1 MPETTPRGLTRLAF
15 GGDYNPEQWPESVW
29 DEDVRL
35 MREAGVTMVSV
46 GIFSWALLE
55 PEPGVYD
62 FGWLDRIIGL
72 LHENGVRV
80 DLGTPTVVPPAWF
93 YRAHPDALPVT
104 ADGTRLAF
112 GSRGAICHSNGDYRA
127 AAANITTQLAERY
140 ADHPALAMWH
150 VHNEYGV
157 PVSACY
163 CDSCAAH
170 FRRWLETTYGSVDGV
185 NEAWGTAFWGQR
197 YAGFEQ
203 IDPPRTAATVGNPGQ
218 ALDYKRFADATM
230 RENFRMERDILH
242 RLSPVVP
249 VTTNFMTALSQCD
262 SVDYWAWGRE
272 VDIVTNDHYLIT
284 DGRRTHVNLA
294 MAADLTRSVAGGAP
308 WILLEHSTSG
318 INWQPRNP
326 AKAPGQMARNS
337 LAHVARGS
345 EGAMFFQWRQSRRG
359 AEKFHSAMVPHGGT
373 DTRVWREVVELGAS
387 LDSLSAIRGTRT
399 RADVAVLWDWHSWWA
414 QNLDWRPSEDH
425 DARERADAFYEALYD
440 RHLTVD
446 FAHPEADLSAY
457 PLVVVPALYLMTEA
471 AGTNL
476 REYVEN
482 GGTLVVS
489 YFSGIVDEY
498 DAVHEGA
505 YPGALRD
512 VLGLT
517 VEEFSPLLPDQPVRI
532 TGPDGSELTG
542 DVWTEFVVPHGAE
555 TVWTYADGLTAGHP
569 AVTRHRHG
577 EGTAWY
583 VSTRL
588 AAQGLDALLGR
599 AAEDA
604 RLPSRADLPR
614 DVEVVRRNGESGSY
628 VFVVN
633 HTAAEAKVTLEA
645 TAPNCSP
652 ANARRAGSPSRRVP
666 SGSYDSTA
674 EPLDSPSPARPR
686 AAGGGG
692 LTSSGRRSFPSR
704 LPQAPNSPS
713 SQTEFD
719 IGQAR

>member
-1 MPETTPRGLTRLAF
+1 MPETTPQGLTRLAF

-29 DEDVRL
+29 REDVRL
-35 MREAGVTMVSV
+35 MREAGVSMVSV

-55 PEPGVYD
+55 PEPGRYD
-62 FGWLDRIIGL
+62 FGWLDRVLDL

-93 YRAHPDALPVT
+93 YRAHPDALPVA

-112 GSRGAICHSNGDYRA
+112 GSRGAICHSNADYRA
-127 AAANITTQLAERY
+127 AAAHITTRLAERY

-170 FRRWLETTYGSVDGV
+170 FRRWLTTVYGGVDAV
-185 NEAWGTAFWGQR
+185 NDAWGTAFWGQR
-197 YAGFEQ
+197 YSTLDE
-203 IDPPRTAATVGNPGQ
+203 INPPRLAPTVGNPAQ
-218 ALDYKRFADATM
+218 TLDYRRFADATM
-230 RENFRMERDILH
+230 RENFLAERDILH
-242 RLSPVVP
+242 RLSPGVP

-272 VDIVTNDHYLIT
+272 VDLVTNDHYLIT

-308 WILLEHSTSG
+308 WLLLEHSTSG
-318 INWQPRNP
+318 VNWQPRNP

-345 EGAMFFQWRQSRRG
+345 DGAMFFQWRQSRRG

-373 DTRVWREVVELGAS
+373 DTRVWREVVALGAALES
-387 LDSLSAIRGTRT
+387 LNEIRGTRT
-399 RADVAVLWDWHSWWA
+399 VADAALLWDWHSWWA
-414 QNLDWRPSEDH
+414 QSLDWRPSEDA
-425 DARERADAFYEALYD
+425 DARERADTFYEALYD

-471 AGTNL
+471 AGANL
-476 REYVEN
+476 KRYVEG

-489 YFSGIVDEY
+489 YFSGIVDEH

-517 VEEFSPLLPDQPVRI
+517 VEEFSPLLAGERVRL
-532 TGPDGSELTG
+532 TGPDGAELDA
-542 DVWTEFVVPHGAE
+542 DVWTEFVVPRGAE
-555 TVWTYADGLTAGHP
+555 TVWTYADGLTAGRP
-569 AVTRHRHG
+569 AVTRHRLG
-577 EGTAWY
+577 DGTAWY

-588 AAQGLDALLGR
+588 GTEGLDAVLALAG
-599 AAEDA
+599 ADA
-604 RLPSRADLPR
+604 RIAPRADLPR
-614 DVEVVRRNGESGSY
+614 DVEVVRRAGEQGSY
-628 VFVVN
+628 LFALN
-633 HTAAEAKVTLEA
+633 HTAVDAKV
-645 TAPNCSP
+645 
-652 ANARRAGSPSRRVP
+652 
-666 SGSYDSTA
+666 
-674 EPLDSPSPARPR
+674 PLDGSGTELLTGER
-686 AAGGGG
+686 AAG
-692 LTSSGRRSFPSR
+692 R
-704 LPQAPNSPS
+704 LAVPAGAVRVVRL
-713 SQTEFD
+713 D
-719 IGQAR
+719 G

>member
-1 MPETTPRGLTRLAF
+1 MPDTSPRGLTRLAF

-29 DEDVRL
+29 LEDVRL

-55 PEPGVYD
+55 PAPGEYD
-62 FGWLDRIIGL
+62 FGWLDRVIGL
-72 LHENGVRV
+72 LHENGIRV
-80 DLGTPTVVPPAWF
+80 DLGTPTVAPPAWF
-93 YRAHPDALPVT
+93 YRVHPEALPVT
-104 ADGTRLAF
+104 ADGTRYEF
-112 GSRGAICHSNGDYRA
+112 GSRGAICHSNADYRA
-127 AAANITTQLAERY
+127 AAGAITVKLAERY
-140 ADHPALAMWH
+140 GDHPALALWH

-170 FRRWLETTYGSVDGV
+170 FRRWLARTHGTVEAV

-197 YAGFEQ
+197 YTGFEQ
-203 IDPPRTAATVGNPGQ
+203 INPPRATPTVGNPGQ
-218 ALDYKRFADATM
+218 ALDYKRFADATI
-230 RENFRMERDILH
+230 RENFTAERDILH
-242 RLSPVVP
+242 RLSPGVP

-262 SVDYWAWGRE
+262 SIDYWSWGRE
-272 VDIVTNDHYLIT
+272 VDLVTNDHYLIT

-308 WILLEHSTSG
+308 WLLLEHSTSG
-318 INWQPRNP
+318 VNWQPRNP

-359 AEKFHSAMVPHGGT
+359 AEKFHSAMLPHGGT

-387 LDSLSAIRGTRT
+387 VDSLSTIRGTRT
-399 RADVAVLWDWHSWWA
+399 EADVAMLWDWQSWWA
-414 QNLDWRPSEDH
+414 QNLSWRPSEDH
-425 DARERADAFYEALYD
+425 DPRERADSFYEALYD

-471 AGTNL
+471 AGNNV

-517 VEEFSPLLPDQPVRI
+517 VEEFSPLLKDERVRLA
-532 TGPDGSELTG
+532 GPDGSELTG
-542 DVWTEFVVPHGAE
+542 DVWTEFVVPRGAE
-555 TVWTYADGLTAGHP
+555 TVWTYADGLTAGRP
-569 AVTRHRHG
+569 AVTRHRLG
-577 EGTAWY
+577 YGTAWY

-588 AAQGLDALLGR
+588 DAHGLDALIGW
-599 AAEDA
+599 AADDA
-604 RLPSRADLPR
+604 RLAPRADLPR
-614 DVEVVRRNGESGSY
+614 DVEVVRRSGASGTY
-628 VFVVN
+628 LFAIN
-633 HTAAEAKVTLEA
+633 HTAGDTKVPLE
-645 TAPNCSP
+645 SP
-652 ANARRAGSPSRRVP
+652 GTELLT
-666 SGSYDSTA
+666 G
-674 EPLDSPSPARPR
+674 ER
-686 AAGGGG
+686 AAG
-692 LTSSGRRSFPSR
+692 R
-704 LPQAPNSPS
+704 LPVPAGAVRVVRL
-713 SQTEFD
+713 D
-719 IGQAR
+719 G

>member
-1 MPETTPRGLTRLAF
+1 
-15 GGDYNPEQWPESVW
+15 
-29 DEDVRL
+29 
-35 MREAGVTMVSV
+35 MVSV

-55 PEPGVYD
+55 PARGEYD
-62 FGWLDRIIGL
+62 FGWLDRLLDL

-80 DLGTPTVVPPAWF
+80 DLGTPTVVPPVWF
-93 YRAHPDALPVT
+93 YREHPEALPVT
-104 ADGTRLAF
+104 ADGTRYEF
-112 GSRGAICHSNGDYRA
+112 GSRGAICHSNAHYRA
-127 AAANITTQLAERY
+127 AAANITTKLAERY
-140 ADHPALAMWH
+140 GDHPALAMWH

-170 FRRWLETTYGSVDGV
+170 FRRWLADTYGTVEAV
-185 NEAWGTAFWGQR
+185 NEAWGTAFWGQH
-197 YAGFEQ
+197 YTDLEQ
-203 IDPPRTAATVGNPGQ
+203 INPPRVTPTVGNPAQ
-218 ALDYKRFADATM
+218 ALDYKRFADATL
-230 RENFRMERDILH
+230 RENFRTERDILH
-242 RLSPVVP
+242 RLSPGVP

-262 SVDYWAWGRE
+262 SIDYWAWGRE
-272 VDIVTNDHYLIT
+272 VDLVTNDHYLIT

-308 WILLEHSTSG
+308 WLLLEHSTSG
-318 INWQPRNP
+318 VNWQARNP

-373 DTRVWREVVELGAS
+373 DTRVWREVVRLGAD
-387 LDSLSAIRGTRT
+387 LGLLNEIRGTRT

-414 QNLDWRPSEDH
+414 QELDWRPSEDH

-471 AGTNL
+471 AGRNL
-476 REYVEN
+476 KTYVEN
-482 GGTLVVS
+482 GGTLLVS
-489 YFSGIVDEY
+489 YFSGIVDEH
-498 DAVHEGA
+498 DAIHEGA

-517 VEEFSPLLPDQPVRI
+517 VEEFSPLLKGETVRV
-532 TGPDGSELTG
+532 TGPDGTELG
-542 DVWTEFVVPHGAE
+542 ADVWTEFVVPRGAE
-555 TVWTYADGLTAGHP
+555 TVWTYADGLTAGRP
-569 AVTRHRHG
+569 AVTRHRLG

-588 AAQGLDALLGR
+588 GVEGLDTVLAR

-604 RLPSRADLPR
+604 RLAPRTDLPR
-614 DVEVVRRNGESGSY
+614 DVEVVVRTGESGTY
-628 VFVVN
+628 LFALN
-633 HTAAEAKVTLEA
+633 HTTADTKVPLE
-645 TAPNCSP
+645 TP
-652 ANARRAGSPSRRVP
+652 GTELLT
-666 SGSYDSTA
+666 G
-674 EPLDSPSPARPR
+674 ER
-686 AAGGGG
+686 AAGHLELPAGAV
-692 LTSSGRRSFPSR
+692 RVVR
-704 LPQAPNSPS
+704 L
-713 SQTEFD
+713 D
-719 IGQAR
+719 G

>member
-29 DEDVRL
+29 HEDVRL

-55 PEPGVYD
+55 PSPGEYD
-62 FGWLDRIIGL
+62 FGWLDRLFDL
-72 LHENGVRV
+72 LHDNGVRV
-80 DLGTPTVVPPAWF
+80 DLGTPTVCPPVWF
-93 YRAHPDALPVT
+93 YRAHPEALPVT
-104 ADGTRLAF
+104 AEGVRHEF
-112 GSRGAICHSNGDYRA
+112 GSRAAICHSNADYRTA
-127 AAANITTQLAERY
+127 AASVTTKLAERY
-140 ADHPALAMWH
+140 GDHPALAMWH

-170 FRRWLETTYGSVDGV
+170 FRRWLAATYKTVDGV

-197 YAGFEQ
+197 YNDFEQ
-203 IDPPRTAATVGNPGQ
+203 INPPRRTPTAVNPSQ

-242 RLSPVVP
+242 RLSPGVP

-318 INWQPRNP
+318 VNWQPRNP

-337 LAHVARGS
+337 LTHVARGS

-387 LDSLSAIRGTRT
+387 LESLGPVRGTRT
-399 RADVAVLWDWHSWWA
+399 RADVAMLWDWNSWWA

-425 DARERADAFYEALYD
+425 DPRERADAFYEVLYD

-457 PLVVVPALYLMTEA
+457 PLVVVPALYLMTEK
-471 AGTNL
+471 AGRNL
-476 REYVEN
+476 RRYVDN

-489 YFSGIVDEY
+489 YFSGIVDEH

-505 YPGALRD
+505 YPGPLRD

-517 VEEFSPLLPDQPVRI
+517 IEEFSPLLRDQLVRI
-532 TGPDGSELTG
+532 TGPDGSELSG
-542 DVWTEFVVPHGAE
+542 DVWSEFVVPRGAE
-555 TVWTYADGLTAGHP
+555 TVWTYADGLTAGRP
-569 AVTRHRHG
+569 AVTRHRLG

-588 AAQGLDALLGR
+588 GVDGLDALLGW
-599 AAEDA
+599 AIEDA
-604 RLPSRADLPR
+604 QVAPRADLPR
-614 DVEVVRRNGESGSY
+614 DVEVVRRAGESGSY
-628 VFVVN
+628 LFAIN
-633 HTAAEAKVTLEA
+633 HTASEAKVPLE
-645 TAPNCSP
+645 SP
-652 ANARRAGSPSRRVP
+652 GTELLT
-666 SGSYDSTA
+666 G
-674 EPLDSPSPARPR
+674 ER
-686 AAGGGG
+686 AAG
-692 LTSSGRRSFPSR
+692 R
-704 LPQAPNSPS
+704 LEVPAGAVRVVRL
-713 SQTEFD
+713 E
-719 IGQAR
+719 G

>member
-1 MPETTPRGLTRLAF
+1 MPETTPRGLSRLAY

-55 PEPGVYD
+55 PEPGGYD
-62 FGWLDRIIGL
+62 FGWLDRVMDL
-72 LHENGVRV
+72 LHENGIRV
-80 DLGTPTVVPPAWF
+80 DLGTPTVAPPKWF

-112 GSRGAICHSNGDYRA
+112 GSRGAICHSNGAYRA
-127 AAANITTQLAERY
+127 AAAGITTRLAERY
-140 ADHPALAMWH
+140 ADHPGLAMWH

-157 PVSACY
+157 PVSACW
-163 CDSCAAH
+163 CDSCADH
-170 FRRWLETTYGSVDGV
+170 FRRWLETRYGGVDGV
-185 NEAWGTAFWGQR
+185 NEAWGTAFWGQH
-197 YAGFEQ
+197 YTSLEQ

-218 ALDYKRFADATM
+218 ALDYRRFADATM
-230 RENFRMERDILH
+230 RENFCTERDILH
-242 RLSPVVP
+242 RLSPGIP

-318 INWQPRNP
+318 VNWQSRNP

-373 DTRVWREVVELGAS
+373 DTRVWREVVELGAA
-387 LDSLSAIRGTRT
+387 LDSLSAVRGTRT

-414 QNLDWRPSEDH
+414 QNLDWRPSVDH

-457 PLVVVPALYLMTEA
+457 PLVVVPALYLMTRK
-471 AGTNL
+471 AGRNL
-476 REYVEN
+476 TRYVEN

-489 YFSGIVDEY
+489 YFSGIVDEH

-505 YPGALRD
+505 CPGALRD

-517 VEEFSPLLPDQPVRI
+517 VEEFSPLLPEQRVRV

-542 DVWTEFVVPHGAE
+542 DVWTEFVVPRGAE

-577 EGTAWY
+577 RGTAWY

-588 AAQGLDALLGR
+588 TAQGLDALLGR
-599 AAEDA
+599 SAEDA
-604 RLPSRADLPR
+604 GLPSRADLPH
-614 DVEVVRRNGESGSY
+614 DVEVVRRDGASGPY

-633 HTAAEAKVTLEA
+633 HTATEAKVPLGG
-645 TAPNCSP
+645 
-652 ANARRAGSPSRRVP
+652 AGTELLT
-666 SGSYDSTA
+666 G
-674 EPLDSPSPARPR
+674 ER
-686 AAGGGG
+686 AAG
-692 LTSSGRRSFPSR
+692 R
-704 LPQAPNSPS
+704 LAVPAGAVRVVRL
-713 SQTEFD
+713 D
-719 IGQAR
+719 A

>member
-1 MPETTPRGLTRLAF
+1 MPETSPRGLTRLAF

-29 DEDVRL
+29 QDDVRL

-55 PEPGVYD
+55 TSPGVYD
-62 FGWLDRIIGL
+62 FDWLDRVIGL
-72 LHENGVRV
+72 LHDNGIRV
-80 DLGTPTVVPPAWF
+80 DLGTPTVAPPVWF
-93 YRAHPDALPVT
+93 YRQHPDALPVT
-104 ADGTRLAF
+104 AEGVRLEF
-112 GSRGAICHSNGDYRA
+112 GSRGAICHSNADYRA
-127 AAANITTQLAERY
+127 AAANITTRLAERY
-140 ADHPALAMWH
+140 GDHPALAMWH

-163 CDSCAAH
+163 CDACAAH
-170 FRRWLETTYGSVDGV
+170 FRRWLETTYGTVDAV

-197 YAGFEQ
+197 YASFDD
-203 IDPPRTAATVGNPGQ
+203 INPPRATPTVGNPGQ

-230 RENFRMERDILH
+230 RENFRAERDILH
-242 RLSPVVP
+242 RLAPGVP

-337 LAHVARGS
+337 LGHVARGS

-373 DTRVWREVVELGAS
+373 DTRVWREVVELGTG
-387 LDSLSAIRGTRT
+387 LDSLAPVRGTRT
-399 RADVAVLWDWHSWWA
+399 EADVAVLWDWHSWWA
-414 QNLDWRPSEDH
+414 QSLDWRPSQ
-425 DARERADAFYEALYD
+425 DADPRERADAFYEALYD

-446 FAHPEADLSAY
+446 FAHPEADLSRY

-471 AGTNL
+471 AGNNL
-476 REYVEN
+476 AEYVAN

-489 YFSGIVDEY
+489 YFSGIVDEH

-505 YPGALRD
+505 CPGALRD

-517 VEEFSPLLPDQPVRI
+517 VEEFSPLLAGEDVRV
-532 TGPDGSELTG
+532 TGPGGQVLTG
-542 DVWTEFVVPHGAE
+542 DVWTEFVVPRGAE

-569 AVTRHRHG
+569 AVTRHRLG

-588 AAQGLDALLGR
+588 GPEGLDALLGR

-604 RLPSRADLPR
+604 GIPPRADLPY
-614 DVEVVRRNGESGSY
+614 DVEVVRRSGGTGSY
-628 VFVVN
+628 LFAIN
-633 HTAAEAKVTLEA
+633 HTAADAKVPLE
-645 TAPNCSP
+645 T
-652 ANARRAGSPSRRVP
+652 
-666 SGSYDSTA
+666 SGT
-674 EPLDSPSPARPR
+674 ELLTGER
-686 AAGGGG
+686 AAG
-692 LTSSGRRSFPSR
+692 R
-704 LPQAPNSPS
+704 LAVPAGAVRVVRL
-713 SQTEFD
+713 D
-719 IGQAR
+719 G

>member
-29 DEDVRL
+29 QEDVRL
-35 MREAGVTMVSV
+35 MREAGVTLVSV

-55 PEPGVYD
+55 PSPGTYD
-62 FGWLDRIIGL
+62 FGWLDRLLDL
-72 LHENGVRV
+72 LHEHGIRV
-80 DLGTPTVVPPAWF
+80 DLGTPTVVPPVWF
-93 YRAHPDALPVT
+93 YRAHPEALPVT
-104 ADGTRLAF
+104 AEGVRYEF
-112 GSRGAICHSNGDYRA
+112 GSRAAICHSNDDYRRA
-127 AAANITTQLAERY
+127 AASITRKLAERY
-140 ADHPALAMWH
+140 GDHPALAMWH

-163 CDSCAAH
+163 CASCAAH
-170 FRRWLETTYGSVDGV
+170 FRRWLATTYGTVDAV

-197 YAGFEQ
+197 YGDLED
-203 IDPPRTAATVGNPGQ
+203 INPPRLTPAAVNPAQ

-242 RLSPVVP
+242 RLSPGVP

-272 VDIVTNDHYLIT
+272 VDLVTNDHYLIT

-308 WILLEHSTSG
+308 WLLLEHSTSG
-318 INWQPRNP
+318 VNWQLRNP
-326 AKAPGQMARNS
+326 ATAPGQMARNS

-345 EGAMFFQWRQSRRG
+345 EGALFFQWRQSRRG

-387 LDSLSAIRGTRT
+387 VEALSEIRGTRT
-399 RADVAVLWDWHSWWA
+399 EADVAMLWDWHSWWA
-414 QNLDWRPSEDH
+414 QNLDWRPSVDH
-425 DARERADAFYEALYD
+425 EARERADAFYEALYD

-446 FAHPEADLSAY
+446 FAHPEADVSRY

-471 AGTNL
+471 AGRNL
-476 REYVEN
+476 EAYVEN

-489 YFSGIVDEY
+489 YFSGIVDEH

-505 YPGALRD
+505 YPGPLRD

-517 VEEFSPLLPDQPVRI
+517 VEEFSPLLPGERVRV
-532 TGPDGSELTG
+532 TGPDGTELAA
-542 DVWTEFVVPHGAE
+542 DVWTEFVVPRGAE
-555 TVWTYADGLTAGHP
+555 TVLTYADGLAAGLP
-569 AVTRHRHG
+569 AVTRHRLG

-588 AAQGLDALLGR
+588 GADGLDALLGR
-599 AAEDA
+599 AGEDA
-604 RLPSRADLPR
+604 RLAPRADLPR
-614 DVEVVRRNGESGSY
+614 DVEVVRRTGASGTY
-628 VFVVN
+628 LFAVN
-633 HTAAEAKVTLEA
+633 HTGSDVKVPLEA
-645 TAPNCSP
+645 
-652 ANARRAGSPSRRVP
+652 AGTELLT
-666 SGSYDSTA
+666 G
-674 EPLDSPSPARPR
+674 EP
-686 AAGGGG
+686 AAGRLAVPAGAVRVVRLGG
-692 LTSSGRRSFPSR
+692 
-704 LPQAPNSPS
+704 
-713 SQTEFD
+713 
-719 IGQAR
+719 

>member
-15 GGDYNPEQWPESVW
+15 GGDYNPEQWPENVW

-35 MREAGVTMVSV
+35 MREARVTMVSL

-93 YRAHPDALPVT
+93 YRAHPDALPMT

-112 GSRGAICHSNGDYRA
+112 GSRGAICHSNSAYRE
-127 AAANITTQLAERY
+127 AAANITTRLAERY

-170 FRRWLETTYGSVDGV
+170 FRRWLETTYGGVDGV
-185 NEAWGTAFWGQR
+185 NEAWGTAFWGQH
-197 YAGFEQ
+197 YTSVEQ

-230 RENFRMERDILH
+230 RENFVMERDILH
-242 RLSPVVP
+242 RLSPGVP

-294 MAADLTRSVAGGAP
+294 MAADLTRSVADGAP

-387 LDSLSAIRGTRT
+387 LDSLSEIRGTRT
-399 RADVAVLWDWHSWWA
+399 QADVAVLWDWHSWWA

-425 DARERADAFYEALYD
+425 DARERADAFYAALYD

-471 AGTNL
+471 AGRNIT
-476 REYVEN
+476 EYVEN

-489 YFSGIVDEY
+489 YFSGIVDEH
-498 DAVHEGA
+498 DAVHAGA

-517 VEEFSPLLPDQPVRI
+517 VEEFSPLLPDQSVRI
-532 TGPDGSELTG
+532 TGPDGPELTG
-542 DVWTEFVVPHGAE
+542 DVWTEFVVPRGAE
-555 TVWTYADGLTAGHP
+555 TVWTYADGLTADHP

-577 EGTAWY
+577 AGTAWY

-588 AAQGLDALLGR
+588 AAQGLDALLGW

-604 RLPSRADLPR
+604 RLPSRADLPH
-614 DVEVVRRNGESGSY
+614 DVEVVRRKGEAGSY

-633 HTAAEAKVTLEA
+633 HTASEAKV
-645 TAPNCSP
+645 
-652 ANARRAGSPSRRVP
+652 
-666 SGSYDSTA
+666 
-674 EPLDSPSPARPR
+674 PLDAAGTELLTGER
-686 AAGGGG
+686 AAG
-692 LTSSGRRSFPSR
+692 R
-704 LPQAPNSPS
+704 LVVPAGAVRVVRL
-713 SQTEFD
+713 D
-719 IGQAR
+719 G

>member
-29 DEDVRL
+29 QEDVRL

-55 PEPGVYD
+55 PSPGTYE
-62 FGWLDRIIGL
+62 FGWLDRLLDL
-72 LHENGVRV
+72 LHEHGVRV
-80 DLGTPTVVPPAWF
+80 DLGTPTVVPPVWF
-93 YRAHPDALPVT
+93 YRAHPEALPVT
-104 ADGTRLAF
+104 AEGVRYEF
-112 GSRGAICHSNGDYRA
+112 GSRAAICHSNADYRTA
-127 AAANITTQLAERY
+127 AAAITTKLAERY
-140 ADHPALAMWH
+140 GDHPALAMWH

-163 CDSCAAH
+163 CESCAAH
-170 FRRWLETTYGSVDGV
+170 FRRWLGTTYGTVDAV

-197 YAGFEQ
+197 YAGFEE
-203 IDPPRTAATVGNPGQ
+203 INPPRLTPAAVNPGQ

-242 RLSPVVP
+242 RLSPGVP

-272 VDIVTNDHYLIT
+272 VDLVTNDHYLIT

-308 WILLEHSTSG
+308 WLLLEHSTSG
-318 INWQPRNP
+318 VNWQPRNP

-345 EGAMFFQWRQSRRG
+345 EGALFFQWRQSRRG

-387 LDSLSAIRGTRT
+387 VEALSEIRGTRT
-399 RADVAVLWDWHSWWA
+399 EADVAVLWDWHSWWA
-414 QNLDWRPSEDH
+414 QNLDWRPSVDH

-446 FAHPEADLSAY
+446 FAHPEADLSKY

-471 AGTNL
+471 AGHNL
-476 REYVEN
+476 KAYVEQ

-489 YFSGIVDEY
+489 YFSGIVDQH

-505 YPGALRD
+505 YPGPLRD

-517 VEEFSPLLPDQPVRI
+517 VEEFSPLLPGERVRV
-532 TGPDGSELTG
+532 TGLDGTELSA
-542 DVWTEFVVPHGAE
+542 DVWTEFVVPRGAE
-555 TVWTYADGLTAGHP
+555 TVSAYADGLAAGLP
-569 AVTRHRHG
+569 AVTRHRLG

-588 AAQGLDALLGR
+588 GADGLDALLGR
-599 AAEDA
+599 AGEDA
-604 RLPSRADLPR
+604 GIPPRADLPR
-614 DVEVVRRNGESGSY
+614 DVEVVRRTGESGTY
-628 VFVVN
+628 LFAVN
-633 HTAAEAKVTLEA
+633 HTGSDAKVPLEA
-645 TAPNCSP
+645 PGAELLTGDRAVGRLAVP
-652 ANARRAGSPSRRVP
+652 AGAVRVVR
-666 SGSYDSTA
+666 
-674 EPLDSPSPARPR
+674 LD
-686 AAGGGG
+686 G
-692 LTSSGRRSFPSR
+692 
-704 LPQAPNSPS
+704 
-713 SQTEFD
+713 
-719 IGQAR
+719 

>member
-29 DEDVRL
+29 QEDVRL

-55 PEPGVYD
+55 PSPGRYD
-62 FGWLDRIIGL
+62 FGWLDRLLDL
-72 LHENGVRV
+72 LHEHGIRV
-80 DLGTPTVVPPAWF
+80 DLGTPTVVPPVWF
-93 YRAHPDALPVT
+93 YRAHPEALPVT
-104 ADGTRLAF
+104 AEGVRYEF
-112 GSRGAICHSNGDYRA
+112 GSRAAICHSNADYRSA
-127 AAANITTQLAERY
+127 AAAITTKLAEHY
-140 ADHPALAMWH
+140 GDHPALAMWH

-163 CDSCAAH
+163 CASCAAH
-170 FRRWLETTYGSVDGV
+170 FRRWLATTYGTVDAV

-197 YAGFEQ
+197 YGGFED
-203 IDPPRTAATVGNPGQ
+203 INPPRLTPAAVNPGQ

-242 RLSPVVP
+242 RLSPGVP

-272 VDIVTNDHYLIT
+272 VDLVTNDHYLIT

-308 WILLEHSTSG
+308 WLLLEHSTSG
-318 INWQPRNP
+318 VNWQLRNP

-345 EGAMFFQWRQSRRG
+345 EGALFFQWRQSRRG

-387 LDSLSAIRGTRT
+387 MEVLSEIRGTRT
-399 RADVAVLWDWHSWWA
+399 EADVAVLWDWHSWWA
-414 QNLDWRPSEDH
+414 QTLDWRPSVDH

-446 FAHPEADLSAY
+446 FAHPEADLSRY

-471 AGTNL
+471 AGRNL
-476 REYVEN
+476 KAYVEQ

-489 YFSGIVDEY
+489 YFSGIVDQH

-505 YPGALRD
+505 YPGPLRD

-517 VEEFSPLLPDQPVRI
+517 VEEFSPLLPGERVRV
-532 TGPDGSELTG
+532 TGPDGTELSA
-542 DVWTEFVVPHGAE
+542 DVWTEFVVPRGAE
-555 TVWTYADGLTAGHP
+555 TVSAYADGPAAGLP
-569 AVTRHRHG
+569 AVTRHRLG

-588 AAQGLDALLGR
+588 GADGLDALLGR
-599 AAEDA
+599 AGEDA
-604 RLPSRADLPR
+604 GLAPRTDLPR
-614 DVEVVRRNGESGSY
+614 DVEVVRRTGASGTY
-628 VFVVN
+628 LFAVN
-633 HTAAEAKVTLEA
+633 HTGSDAKVPLEA
-645 TAPNCSP
+645 
-652 ANARRAGSPSRRVP
+652 AGTELLT
-666 SGSYDSTA
+666 GD
-674 EPLDSPSPARPR
+674 R
-686 AAGGGG
+686 AAG
-692 LTSSGRRSFPSR
+692 R
-704 LPQAPNSPS
+704 LAVPAGAVRIVRL
-713 SQTEFD
+713 D
-719 IGQAR
+719 G

>member
-1 MPETTPRGLTRLAF
+1 MPETSPRGLARLAF
-15 GGDYNPEQWPESVW
+15 GGDYNPEQWPETVW
-29 DEDVRL
+29 QDDVRL

-55 PEPGVYD
+55 PAPGEYD
-62 FGWLDRIIGL
+62 FGWLDRVLGL
-72 LHENGVRV
+72 LHENGIRV
-80 DLGTPTVVPPAWF
+80 DLGTPTVVPPVWF
-93 YRAHPDALPVT
+93 YRDHPEALPVT
-104 ADGTRLAF
+104 AEGVRHEF
-112 GSRGAICHSNGDYRA
+112 GSRGAICHSNADYRA
-127 AAANITTQLAERY
+127 AAANITTRLAERY

-170 FRRWLETTYGSVDGV
+170 FRRWLATTYGTVDVV
-185 NEAWGTAFWGQR
+185 NAAWGTAFWGQR
-197 YAGFEQ
+197 YASFE
-203 IDPPRTAATVGNPGQ
+203 DVNPPRATPTVGNPGQ

-230 RENFRMERDILH
+230 RENFCAERDILH
-242 RLSPVVP
+242 RLAPGVP

-294 MAADLTRSVAGGAP
+294 MAADLTRSVGAGAP

-387 LDSLSAIRGTRT
+387 LDSLAALRGTRT
-399 RADVAVLWDWHSWWA
+399 EADVAVLWDWHSWWA
-414 QNLDWRPSEDH
+414 QNLAWRPSEDA

-446 FAHPEADLSAY
+446 FAHPETDLSAY
-457 PLVVVPALYLMTEA
+457 PLVVAPALYLMTEA
-471 AGTNL
+471 AADNL
-476 REYVEN
+476 RSYVEN

-489 YFSGIVDEY
+489 YFSGIVDEH

-505 YPGALRD
+505 CPGALRD

-517 VEEFSPLLPDQPVRI
+517 VEEFSPLLQGESVRL
-532 TGPDGSELTG
+532 TGPDGCGLGG
-542 DVWTEFVVPHGAE
+542 DVWTEFVVPRGAE
-555 TVWTYADGLTAGHP
+555 TVWTYVDGLAAGHP
-569 AVTRHRHG
+569 AVTRHRLG
-577 EGTAWY
+577 EGAAWY

-588 AAQGLDALLGR
+588 GQEGLDALLAR
-599 AAEDA
+599 AAQDA
-604 RLPSRADLPR
+604 GIAPRADLPR
-614 DVEVVRRNGESGSY
+614 DVEVVRRSGGTGSY
-628 VFVVN
+628 LFAIN
-633 HTAAEAKVTLEA
+633 HTAVDAKVPLE
-645 TAPNCSP
+645 T
-652 ANARRAGSPSRRVP
+652 
-666 SGSYDSTA
+666 SGT
-674 EPLDSPSPARPR
+674 ELLTGER
-686 AAGGGG
+686 AAG
-692 LTSSGRRSFPSR
+692 R
-704 LPQAPNSPS
+704 LAVPAGAVRVVRL
-713 SQTEFD
+713 D
-719 IGQAR
+719 G

>member
-1 MPETTPRGLTRLAF
+1 MPETSPKGLTRLAF

-29 DEDVRL
+29 QEDVRL
-35 MREAGVTMVSV
+35 MREAGVTMVSA

-55 PEPGVYD
+55 PSPGVYD
-62 FGWLDRIIGL
+62 FGWLDRLLDL
-72 LHENGVRV
+72 LHENGIRV
-80 DLGTPTVVPPAWF
+80 DLGTPTVVPPVWF

-104 ADGTRLAF
+104 AEGMRHEF
-112 GSRGAICHSNGDYRA
+112 GSRGAICHSNADYRA
-127 AAANITTQLAERY
+127 AAANITTKLAERY
-140 ADHPALAMWH
+140 GAHPALAMWH

-170 FRRWLETTYGSVDGV
+170 FRRWLASTYGTVDAV

-197 YAGFEQ
+197 YGGFED
-203 IDPPRTAATVGNPGQ
+203 INPPRLSPTVGNPAQ

-230 RENFRMERDILH
+230 RENFVMERDILH
-242 RLSPVVP
+242 RLAPGIP

-318 INWQPRNP
+318 VNWQPRNP

-359 AEKFHSAMVPHGGT
+359 AEKFHSSMLPHGGT

-387 LDSLSAIRGTRT
+387 LDSLSTIRGTRT
-399 RADVAVLWDWHSWWA
+399 EADVAVLWDWHSWWA
-414 QNLDWRPSEDH
+414 QSLDWRPSEDH
-425 DARERADAFYEALYD
+425 DARERADAFYETLYD

-446 FAHPEADLSAY
+446 FAHPEADLSRY

-471 AGTNL
+471 AGTNV

-489 YFSGIVDEY
+489 YFSGIVDEH

-505 YPGALRD
+505 YPGPLRD

-517 VEEFSPLLPDQPVRI
+517 VEEFSPLLKDQSVRL
-532 TGPDGSELTG
+532 TGADGSELSG
-542 DVWTEFVVPHGAE
+542 DVWTEFVVPRGAE

-569 AVTRHRHG
+569 AVTRHRFG
-577 EGTAWY
+577 QGSAWY

-588 AAQGLDALLGR
+588 GAEGLDALLGW
-599 AAEDA
+599 ATDDA
-604 RLPSRADLPR
+604 GIAPRADLPR
-614 DVEVVRRNGESGSY
+614 DVEVVRRTGESGTY
-628 VFVVN
+628 LFAIN
-633 HTAAEAKVTLEA
+633 HTGSDAKVPLEA
-645 TAPNCSP
+645 
-652 ANARRAGSPSRRVP
+652 
-666 SGSYDSTA
+666 SGT
-674 EPLDSPSPARPR
+674 ELLTGER
-686 AAGGGG
+686 AAG
-692 LTSSGRRSFPSR
+692 R
-704 LPQAPNSPS
+704 LEIPAGAVRVVRL
-713 SQTEFD
+713 D
-719 IGQAR
+719 G

>member
-15 GGDYNPEQWPESVW
+15 GGDYNPEQWPENVW
-29 DEDVRL
+29 QDDVRL

-55 PEPGVYD
+55 PSPGRYD
-62 FGWLDRIIGL
+62 FGWLDRLLDL
-72 LHENGVRV
+72 LHEHGIRV
-80 DLGTPTVVPPAWF
+80 DLGTPTVVPPVWF
-93 YRAHPDALPVT
+93 YRAHPEALPVT
-104 ADGTRLAF
+104 AEGVRYEF
-112 GSRGAICHSNGDYRA
+112 GSRAAICHSNADYRTA
-127 AAANITTQLAERY
+127 AAAITTKLAERY
-140 ADHPALAMWH
+140 GDHPALAMWH

-170 FRRWLETTYGSVDGV
+170 FRRWLATTYGTVDAV

-197 YAGFEQ
+197 YAAFED
-203 IDPPRTAATVGNPGQ
+203 INPPRLTPAAVNPGQ

-230 RENFRMERDILH
+230 LENFRMERDILH
-242 RLSPVVP
+242 RLSPGVP

-272 VDIVTNDHYLIT
+272 VDLVTNDHYLIT

-308 WILLEHSTSG
+308 WLLLEHSTSG
-318 INWQPRNP
+318 VNWQARNP

-345 EGAMFFQWRQSRRG
+345 EGALFFQWRQSRRG
-359 AEKFHSAMVPHGGT
+359 AEKFHSAMLPHGGT
-373 DTRVWREVVELGAS
+373 DTRVWREVVELGA
-387 LDSLSAIRGTRT
+387 DIEALSEIRGTRT
-399 RADVAVLWDWHSWWA
+399 EADVAVLWDWHSWWA
-414 QNLDWRPSEDH
+414 QTLDWRPSVDH

-446 FAHPEADLSAY
+446 FAHPEADLSRY

-471 AGTNL
+471 AGRNL
-476 REYVEN
+476 KAYVEQ

-489 YFSGIVDEY
+489 YFSGIVDQH

-505 YPGALRD
+505 YPGPLRD

-517 VEEFSPLLPDQPVRI
+517 VEEFSPLLPGDRVRV
-532 TGPDGSELTG
+532 TGPDGTELSA
-542 DVWTEFVVPHGAE
+542 DVWTEFVVPRGAE
-555 TVWTYADGLTAGHP
+555 TVSAYADGPAAGLP
-569 AVTRHRHG
+569 AVTRHRLG

-588 AAQGLDALLGR
+588 GADGLDALLGR
-599 AAEDA
+599 AGEDA
-604 RLPSRADLPR
+604 GLAPRADLPR
-614 DVEVVRRNGESGSY
+614 DVEVVRRTGASGTY
-628 VFVVN
+628 LFAVN
-633 HTAAEAKVTLEA
+633 HTGSDAKVPLE
-645 TAPNCSP
+645 TP
-652 ANARRAGSPSRRVP
+652 GTELLT
-666 SGSYDSTA
+666 GD
-674 EPLDSPSPARPR
+674 R
-686 AAGGGG
+686 AAG
-692 LTSSGRRSFPSR
+692 R
-704 LPQAPNSPS
+704 LAVPAGAVRVVRL
-713 SQTEFD
+713 D
-719 IGQAR
+719 G